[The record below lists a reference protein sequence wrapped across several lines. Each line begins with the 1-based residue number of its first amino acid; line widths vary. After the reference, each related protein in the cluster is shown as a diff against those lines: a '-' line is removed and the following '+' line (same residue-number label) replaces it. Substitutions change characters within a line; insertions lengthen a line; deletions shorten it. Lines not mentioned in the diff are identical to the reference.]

1 MKYDVIVI
9 GGGASGMLCAG
20 RAGERGKKVLLL
32 EKNSDLGEKLKIT
45 GNGRCNITNTTPDL
59 NLLLKNYGQAEK
71 FLYSSF
77 VQFGVE
83 ATIKFFEDRGLAI
96 VTEEHNRAFP
106 KSQRAVDVVETLI
119 EYLKKNKVTIKT
131 NSQVQ
136 KIISAGDKVT
146 GVIVNK
152 QLIEANNVVI
162 ATGGTSHPETGSTGD
177 GFRWLS
183 QLGHTIVKP
192 TPAVV
197 PLAIKEKWIKTLSGT
212 TLTDIK
218 ISVYVDGVKKFSK
231 QGNVLCTHF
240 GLSGPLILNS
250 SAKVADLLPTGNVT
264 MTLDMFP
271 KMDHKQLDT
280 YLLDQIEQHNNNLLI
295 TILKFILPAGTAKV
309 IAGELNVP
317 EGLKANQLTKSQR
330 LNLINNLK
338 GLKLTVTGLMGLDR
352 AVVVDGGLILKE
364 VNNKT
369 FASSKYSN
377 LYITGDVL
385 HIRRP
390 SGGFSLQLCWTSGYV
405 VGNNIS

>member
-1 MKYDVIVI
+1 M
-9 GGGASGMLCAG
+9 
-20 RAGERGKKVLLL
+20 
-32 EKNSDLGEKLKIT
+32 
-45 GNGRCNITNTTPDL
+45 
-59 NLLLKNYGQAEK
+59 
-71 FLYSSF
+71 
-77 VQFGVE
+77 
-83 ATIKFFEDRGLAI
+83 
-96 VTEEHNRAFP
+96 
-106 KSQRAVDVVETLI
+106 
-119 EYLKKNKVTIKT
+119 
-131 NSQVQ
+131 
-136 KIISAGDKVT
+136 
-146 GVIVNK
+146 VNK
-152 QLIEANNVVI
+152 QIIEANNVVI

-264 MTLDMFP
+264 MVVDMFP

-280 YLLDQIEQHNNNLLI
+280 HLLNLIEQHNNNLLI
-295 TILKFILPAGTAKV
+295 TILKYILPAGTAKV

-369 FASSKYSN
+369 FASSKYPN

>member
-32 EKNSDLGEKLKIT
+32 EKNSNLGEKLKIT

-146 GVIVNK
+146 GVMVNK
-152 QLIEANNVVI
+152 QIIEANNVVI

-264 MTLDMFP
+264 MAVDMFP

-280 YLLDQIEQHNNNLLI
+280 HLLNLIEQHNNNLLI
-295 TILKFILPAGTAKV
+295 TILKYILPAGTAKV

-330 LNLINNLK
+330 LVLINNLK

-369 FASSKYSN
+369 FASSKYPN

>member
-405 VGNNIS
+405 VGNNIF

>member
-218 ISVYVDGVKKFSK
+218 ISVYVDGLKKFSK

-250 SAKVADLLPTGNVT
+250 SAKVADLLPTGNVN
-264 MTLDMFP
+264 MAIDMFP

-280 YLLDQIEQHNNNLLI
+280 HLLNLIEQHNNNLLI
-295 TILKFILPAGTAKV
+295 TILKYILPAGTAKV

-369 FASSKYSN
+369 FASSKYPN

-405 VGNNIS
+405 VANNIS